1 MDMNNFDFKTMM
13 TTLMQGAQQVQEK
26 MRQSDKIVT
35 GKAGGDLVVA
45 QVNMQMQVTS
55 LVLAPMLLEEKLEV
69 ISELIM
75 GAVNQAMQGAQQMI
89 KEDMMAATQKMSEG
103 RFGF

>member
-13 TTLMQGAQQVQEK
+13 RTLMQGAEQVQEK

-35 GKAGGDLVVA
+35 GKAGGDLVIA
-45 QVNMQMQVTS
+45 EVNMQMQVTN
-55 LVLAPMLLEEKLEV
+55 LVLAPLLFQETPQV

-75 GAVNQAMQGAQQMI
+75 GAINQAMQSAQQMI

-103 RFGF
+103 RFGL